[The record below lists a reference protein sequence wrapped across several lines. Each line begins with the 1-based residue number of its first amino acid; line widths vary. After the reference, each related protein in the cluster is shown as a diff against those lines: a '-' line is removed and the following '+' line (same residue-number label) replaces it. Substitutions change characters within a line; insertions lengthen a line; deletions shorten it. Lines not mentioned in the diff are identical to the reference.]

1 MYHLTKD
8 CIKYIVH
15 AHRRKTNLSLV
26 YANQMKRL
34 INASKNFV
42 LMMVKVKDVE
52 QTESFK
58 GCDPKLKKDLI
69 KVVSHYDIFFQ
80 EPKGL
85 PSKRE
90 IQQEIHL

>member
-1 MYHLTKD
+1 MVLLDICHIMLGGPYMYDRKDMFYREDNMYHLTKD

-42 LMMVKVKDVE
+42 LMIVK
-52 QTESFK
+52 
-58 GCDPKLKKDLI
+58 G
-69 KVVSHYDIFFQ
+69 
-80 EPKGL
+80 
-85 PSKRE
+85 KRC
-90 IQQEIHL
+90 